1 MKKLKKSRKFEST
14 YIPYLST
21 FLTKSFRKGS
31 VLMLCT
37 TSTIAL
43 YYQYRAFVLLV
54 QNNCTDPELLSKL
67 GNITEALV

>member
-1 MKKLKKSRKFEST
+1 
-14 YIPYLST
+14 
-21 FLTKSFRKGS
+21 
-31 VLMLCT
+31 MLCT

-54 QNNCTDPELLSKL
+54 QNNCTAPELLSKL